1 MLKKK
6 LIYLEVLASLLLYG
20 CSPSVK
26 QTQAAAEKT
35 TIEVETTA
43 EAKEPEIPYIEAAD
57 SFAGGSGTEEDPY
70 QIATAEQLALMGKVN
85 DDWSQEYNKAYYVLT
100 ADIQLNDVEN
110 YENWKETPPEYQWKP
125 VGNSFKGS
133 FDGDGHV
140 ISGMYVR
147 SVKDWFGIG
156 LFREL
161 FTGSVS
167 NVKIEKGYLYINDSN
182 TYAGGVIGNIVGT
195 VKVENCSVDM
205 AVCSKVTNGTDCVG
219 GIVGWCQSGAV
230 ITGCTF
236 HGDIS
241 YQDGCGVFGG
251 ICGYASGSSIINCET
266 TGSIDVGDGNGSV
279 FMEVAGIVGSSNSNT
294 KIDRCINR
302 INISGKIEKLGGI
315 CGSQSI
321 GDVMVLQREA
331 ETIHENGSAEIINCI
346 NYGNLQT
353 HTEDDTVGGIIGNI
367 HSSDSNVDNL
377 KIENCENYGD
387 IEGKT
392 TTGGIIGAYYGSNL
406 RLPESKRGTLYIE
419 KCKNTGEIICD
430 SDILGT
436 GGILGFLSINAETE
450 GVQIVDCINMGKL
463 LMQKHGRLGGILG
476 HVDYSQKSSEN
487 WRIENCVNTGVIQY
501 QNGTEPFKAD
511 LKERVFEDCRTPEEK
526 AAVIM
531 GGSCMGGIIGEM
543 YRGSV
548 KNCLSSGEVL
558 VNDDY
563 KGFAGAICGQVF
575 FTGDNSEEKCYIS
588 DCKYLNKYPFAAMV
602 PLARENDQSV
612 QNTEGISEEEAEVL
626 LQRWGL

>member
-1 MLKKK
+1 MFFELLEELISGDTRILKKK
-6 LIYLEVLASLLLYG
+6 LIYLEILASLLLYG

-70 QIATAEQLALMGKVN
+70 QIATAEQLALMGKAN

-182 TYAGGVIGNIVGT
+182 TYAGGVIGNIVGN

-205 AVCSKVTNGTDCVG
+205 AVCSEVTNETDCVG

-251 ICGYASGSSIINCET
+251 
-266 TGSIDVGDGNGSV
+266 V
-279 FMEVAGIVGSSNSNT
+279 
-294 KIDRCINR
+294 
-302 INISGKIEKLGGI
+302 

-346 NYGNLQT
+346 NYGDLQT

-377 KIENCENYGD
+377 KINNCENYGD

-392 TTGGIIGAYYGSNL
+392 T
-406 RLPESKRGTLYIE
+406 
-419 KCKNTGEIICD
+419 
-430 SDILGT
+430 T

-531 GGSCMGGIIGEM
+531 GGSSC
-543 YRGSV
+543 
-548 KNCLSSGEVL
+548 
-558 VNDDY
+558 
-563 KGFAGAICGQVF
+563 
-575 FTGDNSEEKCYIS
+575 
-588 DCKYLNKYPFAAMV
+588 P
-602 PLARENDQSV
+602 
-612 QNTEGISEEEAEVL
+612 
-626 LQRWGL
+626 

>member
-1 MLKKK
+1 
-6 LIYLEVLASLLLYG
+6 
-20 CSPSVK
+20 
-26 QTQAAAEKT
+26 
-35 TIEVETTA
+35 
-43 EAKEPEIPYIEAAD
+43 
-57 SFAGGSGTEEDPY
+57 
-70 QIATAEQLALMGKVN
+70 MGKVN

-182 TYAGGVIGNIVGT
+182 TYAGGVIGNIVGN

-205 AVCSKVTNGTDCVG
+205 AVCSEVTNGTDCVG

-251 ICGYASGSSIINCET
+251 
-266 TGSIDVGDGNGSV
+266 V
-279 FMEVAGIVGSSNSNT
+279 
-294 KIDRCINR
+294 
-302 INISGKIEKLGGI
+302 

-331 ETIHENGSAEIINCI
+331 ETIHESGSAEIINCI

-377 KIENCENYGD
+377 KIKNCENYGD

-392 TTGGIIGAYYGSNL
+392 T
-406 RLPESKRGTLYIE
+406 
-419 KCKNTGEIICD
+419 
-430 SDILGT
+430 T

-531 GGSCMGGIIGEM
+531 GGSSC
-543 YRGSV
+543 
-548 KNCLSSGEVL
+548 
-558 VNDDY
+558 
-563 KGFAGAICGQVF
+563 
-575 FTGDNSEEKCYIS
+575 
-588 DCKYLNKYPFAAMV
+588 P
-602 PLARENDQSV
+602 
-612 QNTEGISEEEAEVL
+612 
-626 LQRWGL
+626 